1 MRIESGAIAM
11 QSDREYHA
19 LQEKST
25 VSVQTSDSNTAVIL
39 TYSHEVSE
47 LTEKNSQNVFG
58 SKITMLPN
66 QKKQKTDTETK
77 TERDNG
83 KNADNKQNALEGLVG
98 AMQTKAVSQQ
108 PQAIDENEM
117 KLQILKTLISAMRRL
132 QMFNAKKGRYFDS
145 SQLDMLENQYE
156 QTKQQS
162 KMFAQANKFSITGGV
177 GLAAGANS
185 SGNSTVWHKT
195 TMESVF
201 VSETENTAYSA
212 QGIVKTADGRTI
224 GFNVDVEMS
233 REFCAEYESL
243 TSETYIVTDPLVIN
257 LDTDIVNVTD
267 QKFLFDIDS
276 DGDKEELSFVGEGS
290 GFLAI
295 DKNNDGTIND
305 GGELFGTKSGDGFR
319 DLAQYDEDRNG
330 WIDEADSVFNDL
342 KIWTKDSNGEDSLID
357 LKQAG
362 VGALYLGS
370 ASTEFSLNDTETN
383 KTNAVVRKTGI
394 YLKESGEAGTLNH
407 VDLVL

>member
-1 MRIESGAIAM
+1 
-11 QSDREYHA
+11 
-19 LQEKST
+19 
-25 VSVQTSDSNTAVIL
+25 
-39 TYSHEVSE
+39 
-47 LTEKNSQNVFG
+47 
-58 SKITMLPN
+58 
-66 QKKQKTDTETK
+66 
-77 TERDNG
+77 
-83 KNADNKQNALEGLVG
+83 
-98 AMQTKAVSQQ
+98 
-108 PQAIDENEM
+108 
-117 KLQILKTLISAMRRL
+117 MRRL

-162 KMFAQANKFSITGGV
+162 KMSAQANKFNITGGV

-257 LDTDIVNVTD
+257 LDTNIVNVTD

-276 DGDKEELSFVGEGS
+276 DGDKEELSFVGKGS

-305 GGELFGTKSGDGFR
+305 GSELFGTKSGDGFR
-319 DLAQYDEDRNG
+319 DLAQYDEDGNG
-330 WIDEADSVFNDL
+330 WIDEADSVFSNL
-342 KIWTKDSNGEDSLID
+342 KIWTKDSNGDDSLID

-370 ASTEFSLNDTETN
+370 ADTEFSLNDMDTN

-394 YLKESGEAGTLNH
+394 YLKENGEAGTLNH